1 VPPCGFPMI
10 RGGRPRAPAAGGAV
24 IRAPPAGADVL
35 AHPQARNFARRVSRP
50 AAQDPLA
57 RPKAAMQ
64 IVDNFSGRH
73 FAPPKRAFLPFRQAK
88 TALALAPEG
97 VTPQNVKM
105 GMTKCAP
112 F

>member
-1 VPPCGFPMI
+1 VS
-10 RGGRPRAPAAGGAV
+10 
-24 IRAPPAGADVL
+24 IRAWGRKAEWPGVM
-35 AHPQARNFARRVSRP
+35 QNRNV
-50 AAQDPLA
+50 
-57 RPKAAMQ
+57 

-73 FAPPKRAFLPFRQAK
+73 FAPPKRAFLPFRKAK
-88 TALALAPEG
+88 SALALAPEG

>member
-1 VPPCGFPMI
+1 
-10 RGGRPRAPAAGGAV
+10 
-24 IRAPPAGADVL
+24 
-35 AHPQARNFARRVSRP
+35 
-50 AAQDPLA
+50 
-57 RPKAAMQ
+57 MQ
-64 IVDNFSGRH
+64 LWITLELVVDNFWTRLG
-73 FAPPKRAFLPFRQAK
+73 APENAPFLPFGQAK